1 VGGVQQVERV
11 VIDGRCGA
19 TTRRQST
26 GRTPTLYTL
35 LEQQIVPTFYDRDA
49 AGVPRA
55 WLRIVKEAIRT
66 VMPQFT
72 TRRMVKQYVRE
83 MYAPAMGLEP
93 K

>member
-1 VGGVQQVERV
+1 
-11 VIDGRCGA
+11 
-19 TTRRQST
+19 
-26 GRTPTLYTL
+26 
-35 LEQQIVPTFYDRDA
+35 VPH
-49 AGVPRA
+49 A

-83 MYAPAMGLEP
+83 MYAPAMGLEA